1 MKYTENE
8 IEQLEGLC
16 RELLQANEELN
27 ARVIALHAKLQ
38 NEEKKVTELKNRI
51 YFLTQAFTNNTYEA

>member
-27 ARVIALHAKLQ
+27 ARVIAMHAKLQ